1 MPTALITGPTSGI
14 GNAFARRL
22 AADGWDL
29 VLVARQSARLEQV
42 GTELR
47 TAYGVEVEVFPAD
60 LSSDAARAQ
69 IVDRI
74 SDETRRIEL
83 LINNAGF
90 ASPDRLLGSDY
101 AAEDAALNVMVRAVL
116 QLSHAALRVMAPR
129 GHGGIINVS
138 SVAGFVPR
146 GTYSAAKAY
155 VTNFTESLA
164 EEARG
169 TGVRVVVTCP
179 GFTRTEFHARSGI
192 DTDPIPDFLWLSADK
207 VVDDALE
214 ALRRN
219 RVVTVPGLQWK
230 VIVAAAKHL
239 PVRRITRATRRLG
252 RQTRDQIGTRTE
264 RTR

>member
-22 AADGWDL
+22 ASDGWDL

-42 GTELR
+42 ADELR
-47 TAYGVEVEVFPAD
+47 SAYGVEVEALGAD
-60 LSSDAARAQ
+60 LTADGARARVAER
-69 IVDRI
+69 IAEENRPVD
-74 SDETRRIEL
+74 L

-90 ASPDRLLGSDY
+90 ASPDSLLSSDY
-101 AAEDAALNVMVRAVL
+101 VAEDAALAVMVRAVL
-116 QLSHAALRVMAPR
+116 QLSHAALRTMAPR

-192 DTDPIPDFLWLSADK
+192 DTDPIPEFLWLSADK

-214 ALRRN
+214 ALRRR
-219 RVVTVPGLQWK
+219 RVVSVPGLQWK
-230 VIVAAAKHL
+230 VIVAAAKYL
-239 PVRRITRATRRLG
+239 PVRSIARATRKLG
-252 RQTRDQIGTRTE
+252 RQPADDLRTRTE